1 MEKEIVTENG
11 QKVLV
16 TTKPVDPI
24 VTRETQADLLN
35 RKVTLIA
42 QANYF
47 QAELQKVN
55 GQIEDID
62 ASLALLAV

>member
-47 QAELQKVN
+47 QAELQTVN
-55 GQIEDID
+55 SQIEDID
-62 ASLALLAV
+62 ASLAILSV

>member
-55 GQIEDID
+55 SQIEDID
-62 ASLALLAV
+62 TSLALLAV